1 MRPARRTGDYDL
13 QLVLAQALRSSGDV
27 KGAIELAVEGQQGGT
42 PTRLELAQLRAS
54 QAAGELAYS
63 FRYFQDLKVRIRL
76 PEGFAPERVHV
87 LVRPAGKAA
96 KTVEEFFVWRV
107 ESG

>member
-1 MRPARRTGDYDL
+1 
-13 QLVLAQALRSSGDV
+13 V
-27 KGAIELAVEGQQGGT
+27 
-42 PTRLELAQLRAS
+42 
-54 QAAGELAYS
+54 
-63 FRYFQDLKVRIRL
+63 RL
-76 PEGFAPERVHV
+76 PPGFTPERVHV